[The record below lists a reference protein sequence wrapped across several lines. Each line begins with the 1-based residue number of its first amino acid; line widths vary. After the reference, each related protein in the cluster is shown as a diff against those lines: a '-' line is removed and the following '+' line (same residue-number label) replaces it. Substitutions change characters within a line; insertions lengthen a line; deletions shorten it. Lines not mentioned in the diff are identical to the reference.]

1 MTVNKKKN
9 IITLTLRYDTPRQAR
24 SMNTKLDIQSTPRAE
39 ARSVNTKQ
47 HRLSTPKVASENSK
61 QHPSNQ

>member
-9 IITLTLRYDTPRQAR
+9 IITPTLSYDTPRPAR
-24 SMNTKLDIQSTPRAE
+24 SMNTKLDAQSTPRAE
-39 ARSVNTKQ
+39 ERSVNTKQ